1 MAKNNI
7 DLKNRLDKL
16 KETVAT
22 DKDKSTAVETTEDIK
37 ESKIN
42 DKQKRFIEEYL
53 IDTNAAQA
61 AIRAGYSKDTAPQMA
76 YKLMNNPAIKSAIE
90 ENKKQMSIKLS
101 ITRESILNDLEYIKQ
116 TNTLDSPAVALKAI
130 ELQIKMLGLNEPE
143 KTETKITGLN
153 LKDMIRFK

>member
-1 MAKNNI
+1 MAKNNTN
-7 DLKNRLDKL
+7 LKSKLDQL
-16 KETVAT
+16 KQTVVE
-22 DKDKSTAVETTEDIK
+22 DKSTTVETTEDVK

-53 IDTNAAQA
+53 IDTNAARA
-61 AIRAGYSKDTAPQMA
+61 AIRAGYSEATAPQMA

-101 ITRESILNDLEYIKQ
+101 ITRESILKDLEYIKQ